1 MKTTIKIL
9 ALILALVMMLP
20 LVLACKDNSTSEDGA
35 DSTTAQQGGPGGT
48 VDTSDQAVSKLPS
61 MDWNGET
68 FDILG
73 RDGGSYVM
81 FHNFEIWRESMP
93 GDVVGDAVFT
103 RNETLKKK
111 YNFEVTEELVSNT
124 YTEIQTLYDAQ
135 DDIYDLVIYRPINV
149 QAHASAGYLL
159 DLNSADMQYINFEH
173 PSWNDHTNEQL
184 TIAGRL
190 FYTSS
195 DFLLQDKSRTFC
207 MFYNR
212 ELARANSLGYLEDLV
227 KNNTWTLET
236 VNNIVHDFA
245 VELDG
250 LSGHSPQDGFG
261 IATTGTSSFA
271 AFCYG
276 AGFRLS
282 QNTDGYPTLVEPSTF
297 ELGIIDA
304 VGKFAFDNTVWYE
317 PGFYKES
324 DSTVFCNGNTLLYSV
339 FPSVLESAMN
349 EKCTFEFGSI
359 PYPKYDASQ
368 ERYLTQI
375 NVENGSLFAI
385 PYTVADP
392 AMVSF
397 FLQAITEE
405 STNTSYTAF
414 IDTKCK
420 IQDVYDERS
429 AEMLDLT
436 LQNVAY
442 DVVAI
447 CGYGDLWN
455 VIANLIPGFGTNIY
469 KRLWDQRYEKAE
481 SAIDDL
487 VADYEAM

>member
-1 MKTTIKIL
+1 MKKTIKLLSLVL
-9 ALILALVMMLP
+9 AIMMLLP
-20 LVLACKDNSTSEDGA
+20 LVIACNKGNESGGGAATSD
-35 DSTTAQQGGPGGT
+35 PGT
-48 VDTSDQAVSKLPS
+48 VNTDPTVVSKLPS
-61 MDWNGET
+61 MDWGGET

-73 RDGGSYVM
+73 RDGGNYVM
-81 FHNFEIWRESMP
+81 FHNFEIWRESMD
-93 GDVVGDAVFT
+93 GTVVGDAVYT

-124 YTEIQTLYDAQ
+124 ATEVLTLYDAQ
-135 DDIYDLVIYRPINV
+135 DDVYDLVIYRPISV
-149 QAHASAGYLL
+149 QAHASSGYLL
-159 DLNSADMQYINFEH
+159 DLNSLEYIDFEH
-173 PSWNDHTNEQL
+173 PSWNAHTNEQL
-184 TIAGRL
+184 TIADRL

-212 ELARANSLGYLEDLV
+212 ELARANGLGYLEDHV
-227 KNNTWTLET
+227 KDNTWTLET
-236 VNNIVHDFA
+236 VNNIVHQFA

-250 LSGHSPQDGFG
+250 VAGHGEHDGFG
-261 IATTGTSSFA
+261 IATTGSSSFA

-282 QNTDGYPTLVEPSTF
+282 ENVDGYPSLVEPDTKI
-297 ELGIIDA
+297 LDIIDQA
-304 VGKFAFDNTVWYE
+304 GKFAFDKNVWYD
-317 PGFYKES
+317 PAVYSFS
-324 DSTVFCNGNTLLYSV
+324 DSSVFCFGNTLLYSV

-349 EKCTFEFGSI
+349 EKCNFEFGSL
-359 PYPKYDASQ
+359 PYPKYDAQQ

-375 NVENGSLFAI
+375 NVENGSLLAV

-392 AMVSF
+392 TMVSF
-397 FLQAITEE
+397 FLEALTEE
-405 STNTSYTAF
+405 STDTTYTAF

-420 IQDVYDERS
+420 VQDVYDELS

-442 DVVAI
+442 DIVAI

-455 VIANLIPGFGTNIY
+455 VIANLVPQFNVNVY
-469 KRLWDQRYEKAE
+469 KRLWDAKADI
-481 SAIDDL
+481 AQGKIDEI
-487 VADYEAM
+487 VADYEDME